1 MISVENGLAT
11 LFIYFL
17 VPTSTHTIS
26 FSFLFFFGMDAG
38 SLLLFQILLLNGW
51 HDREIHGYTA
61 IDTVNA
67 VCSSLNRKQSES
79 SVNQRTSSSNNGACA
94 LDHEASTYITH
105 LLVPRGG
112 SVYSPSS
119 DNPALAELGIK
130 VVEVDSS
137 DPEGNG
143 QFRFDANALVE
154 GIDAIVSGKS

>member
-1 MISVENGLAT
+1 
-11 LFIYFL
+11 
-17 VPTSTHTIS
+17 
-26 FSFLFFFGMDAG
+26 MDDG